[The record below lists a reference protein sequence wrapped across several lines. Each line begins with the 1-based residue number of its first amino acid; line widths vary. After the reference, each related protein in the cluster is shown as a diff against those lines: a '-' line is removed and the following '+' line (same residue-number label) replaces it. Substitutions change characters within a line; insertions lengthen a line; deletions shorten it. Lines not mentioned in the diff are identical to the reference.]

1 MMSPPPSGLCQFRAD
16 RCVSESSEFV
26 FFNIF
31 LVVELNNSCLFVFFS
46 AGHVQIFLTSLLCL
60 KMLL

>member
-1 MMSPPPSGLCQFRAD
+1 MMSPPPSGLCHFRAD
-16 RCVSESSEFV
+16 GCVSESSEFV

-46 AGHVQIFLTSLLCL
+46 VGQVQTFLTSLLCL